1 MFTSRAEHRLALRH
15 DNADRR
21 LTPVAERFGLAEPV
35 RVDRLNRKLVEIEAA
50 MTTLASHRVEGVT
63 LADLLKRPEVTWK
76 DCLEILPALSSV
88 PHEVAL
94 QIENDIRYSGYLRVE
109 QRRIERRK
117 QHGEKPIPEEFDY
130 ERVRHLRAEAR
141 EKLEQIRP
149 RTLSQAGRVSGI
161 TPSDL
166 ALILLY
172 LNQPGRA

>member
-1 MFTSRAEHRLALRH
+1 M
-15 DNADRR
+15 
-21 LTPVAERFGLAEPV
+21 
-35 RVDRLNRKLVEIEAA
+35 K
-50 MTTLASHRVEGVT
+50 GVT

-166 ALILLY
+166 ALILLH